1 MGKVAGF
8 WVVNYYCGGCVD
20 SVVTKSEKGFGP
32 DRLGG
37 YRRLGGDGSEAIGG
51 CLPVRSDASTCLCEM
66 GGKTWENVGKRGKM
80 RDERKSIQFSVC
92 SGMAQKWCGTG
103 EMGGLG
109 KCQV

>member
-1 MGKVAGF
+1 
-8 WVVNYYCGGCVD
+8 VD

-66 GGKTWENVGKRGKM
+66 GGKTWENVGK
-80 RDERKSIQFSVC
+80 
-92 SGMAQKWCGTG
+92 CGTRG
-103 EMGGLG
+103 RVFSFRCAVGWRRSGVELAKWAGLESVR
-109 KCQV
+109 CS